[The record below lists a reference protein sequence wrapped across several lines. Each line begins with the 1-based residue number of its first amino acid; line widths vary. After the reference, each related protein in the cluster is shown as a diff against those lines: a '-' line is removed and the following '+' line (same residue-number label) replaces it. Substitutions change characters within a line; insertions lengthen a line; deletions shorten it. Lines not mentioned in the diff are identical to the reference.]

1 MDADD
6 LFEDDEQD
14 DILLEQDSIRDY
26 QESVKEN
33 DSVRKKKVQ
42 F

>member
-26 QESVKEN
+26 QESAKEN
-33 DSVRKKKVQ
+33 DNVRKKKVQ